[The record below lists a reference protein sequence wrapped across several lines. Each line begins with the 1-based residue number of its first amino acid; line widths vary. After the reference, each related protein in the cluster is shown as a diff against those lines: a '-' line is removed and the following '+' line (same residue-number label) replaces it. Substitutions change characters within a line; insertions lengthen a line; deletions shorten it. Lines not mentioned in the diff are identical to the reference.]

1 MIRIRSLVLAS
12 MVASLGLATATAAL
26 AHSGRGVTLH
36 HSETARPDPGYVPPA
51 PETLGGPF
59 ELVDHNGKKV
69 TDETYRGRWMVLF
82 FGFTG
87 CREACPLGLER
98 IGQAMDDLGPLA
110 ANIQPLFVD
119 LDFGEPDIEG
129 LAQFISN
136 FDKRIVGL
144 TGSRAQIYDIL
155 RDFRIRRQMRHILS
169 GTKETGP
176 RIDHSTYFFMVDPE
190 GKTRSYFHHSIS
202 PAEMADHMRKNLTR

>member
-1 MIRIRSLVLAS
+1 MSRFRPIALAS
-12 MVASLGLATATAAL
+12 ILACLSFAATAAH
-26 AHSGRGVTLH
+26 AHQGRGVMMQ
-36 HSETARPDPGYVPPA
+36 EADTARPADPGYSPPP

-59 ELVDHNGKKV
+59 ELVDHTGRAV
-69 TDETYRGRWMVLF
+69 TNETYRGRWMVLF

-87 CREACPLGLER
+87 CREACPLALER
-98 IGQAMDDLGPLA
+98 IGQALDELGPDA
-110 ANIQPLFVD
+110 GKVQPLFVD
-119 LDFGEPDIEG
+119 LDFAEPDIEG
-129 LAQFISN
+129 LAQFVGN

-155 RDFRIRRQMRHILS
+155 RDFRIRRQMRHILT

-190 GKTRSYFHHSIS
+190 GKTRSYFHHSVS
-202 PAEMADHMRKNLTR
+202 PAEMAAHMRRQM